1 MPDDDQPPAKR
12 LKLSYLGTFTILAG
26 AGETPFEVHKDTM
39 CQQSDFF
46 VASCSQAWT
55 EGRKSIVKLPTVEP
69 NTVKLYIHWAYT
81 GNISLDLLDD
91 DPSASSKRWQTEQ
104 IVRLYIA
111 ADMFLDRFMKN
122 KAMDTLLQRMDD
134 GTYYLS
140 LVPVSFV
147 WENTITDSPLR
158 ANILH
163 WWAAT
168 IERDYFIKAAK
179 FLPTTFVI
187 ELATLQLDLRGRTR
201 AAYRPRYKNRS
212 QYHDHGGK
220 DVRCSKWCSIRG
232 PQEEG

>member
-55 EGRKSIVKLPTVEP
+55 EGRKGIVKLPTVEP

-140 LVPVSFV
+140 RVPVSFV

-179 FLPTTFVI
+179 SLPTTFVI
-187 ELATLQLDLRGRTR
+187 ELATLQHDLRGRTG